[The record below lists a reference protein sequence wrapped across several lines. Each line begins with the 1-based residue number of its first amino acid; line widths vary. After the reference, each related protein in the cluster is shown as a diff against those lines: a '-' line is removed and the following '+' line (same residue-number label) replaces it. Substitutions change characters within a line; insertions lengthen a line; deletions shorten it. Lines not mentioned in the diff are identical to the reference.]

1 MALDKKSRPGRRHG
15 FAGRLSGRENPAGR
29 NPASGR
35 FGQAAPAASQSGQD
49 RIDLFRAAWARELP
63 DLDTEAMAII
73 GRARRLILR
82 LRGGIEAVF
91 ARHGLDASTFD
102 VIGTLLRSGA
112 PYRLRPTEL
121 YRSLMVSS
129 GGMTNRLARL
139 EAAGL
144 VRRVAAADDAR
155 SLLVELTREG
165 RRLAERAFRADMAH
179 EKAVLQVL
187 RPAERR
193 QLAELLRK
201 LNLALDA

>member
-1 MALDKKSRPGRRHG
+1 MALDTESRSARRRQ
-15 FAGRLSGRENPAGR
+15 AGPVVSR
-29 NPASGR
+29 
-35 FGQAAPAASQSGQD
+35 SGQD

-63 DLDTEAMAII
+63 DLDTEGMAII
-73 GRARRLILR
+73 GRARRLTLKLR
-82 LRGGIEAVF
+82 AGIEDIF
-91 ARHGLDASTFD
+91 ARHGLDSSTFD
-102 VIGTLLRSGA
+102 VLGTLLRSGA

-155 SLLVELTREG
+155 SLLVELTRDG

-179 EKAVLQVL
+179 EKALLQIL
-187 RPAERR
+187 RPAERK